1 MFHSNNLKKLKNP
14 RVLLLNK
21 QTNNLL
27 ILPGTNHIVF
37 CVGDSLSTIEGG
49 EWGGAHHV
57 YR

>member
-49 EWGGAHHV
+49 EWGGGTSCI
-57 YR
+57 